1 MTERRAGVASRL
13 GATATVGIVGGL
25 SVDHLVREPADIR
38 FPASREA
45 ARFHCLG
52 GPGLYCA
59 LGARLVAGTA
69 VRLLAD
75 LPVAAPAFTDV
86 LGEAGVDLTNCGS
99 TPDVPRVWILTSARG
114 RRIVPLDAPAGS
126 EFDAGHDPG
135 PAPPP
140 VGEAFRAGLDG
151 LLYSSPGRL
160 EPAPTLTGVDPD
172 QRLVLR
178 HGMEYWQ
185 SIASRPGVLLPSRV
199 QLASVAPD
207 PRAAARELAVHLRMP
222 VVARLD
228 VDGMHAVDPAGARWS
243 ITDDAVEVVE
253 TTGAGDASA
262 AAIVAALAQGADL
275 PTAAAYGVSAAR
287 IALSDWGCDALLAAS
302 PLTAP
307 LDGIRIKGV
316 R

>member
-1 MTERRAGVASRL
+1 MTV
-13 GATATVGIVGGL
+13 TVGIAGGL
-25 SVDHLVREPADIR
+25 SVDHLVREPVG
-38 FPASREA
+38 

-52 GPGLYCA
+52 GPGLYAA

-75 LPVAAPAFTDV
+75 VPVAVPAFTGV
-86 LGEAGVDLTNCGS
+86 LGEAGVDLTHCRG

-114 RRIVPLDAPAGS
+114 RRIVPLEAPAGS
-126 EFDAGHDPG
+126 EFDTGDDLG

-140 VGEAFRAGLDG
+140 VGAAFLGGLGG
-151 LLYSSPGRL
+151 LLYCSPSRL
-160 EPAPTLTGVDPD
+160 EPTPTFTGVDPD

-178 HGMEYWQ
+178 HGMRYWQ
-185 SIASRPGVLLPSRV
+185 SIVSRPGVLLPSRV
-199 QLASVAPD
+199 QLATVAPD

-228 VDGMHAVDPAGARWS
+228 VEGMHAVDSTGAQWS
-243 ITDDAVEVVE
+243 ITDDKVEVVE

-262 AAIVAALAQGADL
+262 AAIVAAVALGADL

-287 IALSDWGCDALLAAS
+287 IALSDWGSDALLAAR
-302 PLTAP
+302 PLTGP
-307 LDGIRIKGV
+307 MDGIRIKGV

>member
-1 MTERRAGVASRL
+1 MT
-13 GATATVGIVGGL
+13 TTVGIVGGL
-25 SVDHLVREPADIR
+25 SVDHLVREPVG
-38 FPASREA
+38 

-52 GPGLYCA
+52 GPGLYAA

-75 LPVAAPAFTDV
+75 LPAATPAFTDV
-86 LGEAGVDLTNCGS
+86 LREAGVDLTHCRR

-126 EFDAGHDPG
+126 EFDTGDDPG

-140 VGEAFRAGLDG
+140 VGEAFRVGLG
-151 LLYSSPGRL
+151 ALLYCSPSRL

-185 SIASRPGVLLPSRV
+185 SITSHPGVLLPSRV
-199 QLASVAPD
+199 QLATVAPD
-207 PRAAARELAVHLRMP
+207 PRAAARHLAVQLRVP

-228 VDGMHAVDPAGARWS
+228 VDGMHAVDPTGAEWS
-243 ITDDAVEVVE
+243 ITDDDVEVVE

-275 PTAAAYGVSAAR
+275 PAAAAYGVSAAR
-287 IALSDWGCDALLAAS
+287 IALSDWGCDSLLAVS

-307 LDGIRIKGV
+307 LAGV
-316 R
+316 RSKGAR